1 VVHSAAAAL
10 CAMSDA
16 RLLRDVSGAARVS
29 GAPID
34 VVAALIR
41 DSAGRYLITRRRKG
55 THLEGLWEFPGGK
68 REPDETLEE
77 SLGRELTEELGAR
90 FAVDDR
96 VETIRW
102 AYPEKTVIL
111 HFFNCHVT
119 VGTIAP
125 QEGQLM
131 EWVAPKDLRRFDF
144 PPADAALLARL
155 EAER

>member
-1 VVHSAAAAL
+1 
-10 CAMSDA
+10 MSHA
-16 RLLRDVSGAARVS
+16 QLLRDVSGAARLS
-29 GAPID
+29 GAAAID

-41 DSAGRYLITRRRKG
+41 DDAGRYLITRRRKG

-90 FAVDDR
+90 FAVTER

-102 AYPEKTVIL
+102 AYPEKTVVL
-111 HFFNCHVT
+111 HFFTCHVT
-119 VGTIAP
+119 AGVIAP
-125 QEGQLM
+125 QEGQSM
-131 EWVAPKDLRRFDF
+131 EWVAPKDLRKFEF

-155 EAER
+155 EALK